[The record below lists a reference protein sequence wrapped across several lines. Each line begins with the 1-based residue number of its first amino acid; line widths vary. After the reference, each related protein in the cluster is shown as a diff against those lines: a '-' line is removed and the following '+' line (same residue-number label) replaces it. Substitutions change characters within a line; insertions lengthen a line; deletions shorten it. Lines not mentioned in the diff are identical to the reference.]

1 VTGTASDLIEAH
13 LGLVRIVVCQ
23 VAPGFPPHVDR
34 DELAAAGNLGL
45 VEAAARFDPARGVPF
60 GRFASVR
67 IRGAILDAVRAT
79 DWAPRSVRLA
89 DRRVVDVERRFI
101 ADRGRRP
108 SPAELAEALQVT
120 VTALARIRERS
131 DRAVVLH
138 LEVPAGEDG
147 PATVGDLVADAG
159 PGPGSVLE
167 DAELA
172 VYLADAVR
180 LLPVLQRTV
189 AVGYF
194 VQGRS
199 SRSLADQLG
208 VTISR
213 VSQLRSEACR
223 MLRDGITAQ
232 YRDRPTTPPSG
243 RAARRRD
250 DYATAIG
257 RARPWPDRLTV

>member
-1 VTGTASDLIEAH
+1 VTARELIEAH

-45 VEAAARFDPARGVPF
+45 VEAAARFDPTRGVPF

-67 IRGAILDAVRAT
+67 IRGAVLDACRAA
-79 DWAPRSVRLA
+79 DWAPRSVRQA

-101 ADRGRRP
+101 ADRHRRP
-108 SPAELAEALQVT
+108 SASELAEALGVT
-120 VTALARIRERS
+120 VTVLAGIRARS

-138 LEVPAGEDG
+138 LEVSVTDEGT
-147 PATVGDLVADAG
+147 ATVADQLADTA

-167 DAELA
+167 DAELS

-180 LLPVLQRTV
+180 LLPTLQRTV

-199 SRSLADQLG
+199 SRSLANQLD
-208 VTISR
+208 VTESR

-232 YRDRPTTPPSG
+232 YRDRPATPPSG
-243 RAARRRD
+243 RAERRRD
-250 DYATAIG
+250 RYAAAI
-257 RARPWPDRLTV
+257 ADTRPVQDRITV